1 MLKDL
6 RIKVRNYFIAGLL
19 TIFPIGVTLYVI
31 GFILKFMGKYFSIP
45 INILQ
50 RYNIPIALIH
60 LGGILIA
67 SLIIIGVGIFTTNIF
82 GKKLVNLWESLLM
95 RIPLL
100 GGIYT
105 GVKQFSEAIFLRGK
119 RSFSRAV
126 LVEYP
131 RKGLYAIGFV
141 TSEFDSESL
150 REKKMATVFLPTS
163 PNPTS
168 GYFVLVPRKDVTP
181 LNLSVEE
188 GLKLILSAGI
198 LTPPVELQE
207 KEK

>member
-6 RIKVRNYFIAGLL
+6 RAKVRNYFIVGLL
-19 TIFPIGVTLYVI
+19 TIFPLGVTLYVI
-31 GFILKFMGKYFSIP
+31 GFILKFINRYFPVPIDVLQKYNVP
-45 INILQ
+45 IVV
-50 RYNIPIALIH
+50 IH
-60 LGGILIA
+60 FGGILLA
-67 SLIIIGVGIFTTNIF
+67 FLIIIGVGIFATNIF
-82 GKKLVNLWESLLM
+82 GKRLVSLWESLLM

-105 GVKQFSEAIFLRGK
+105 GVKQFSEAVFLRGK

-126 LVEYP
+126 IVEYP

-150 REKKMATVFLPTS
+150 KEKMATVFLPTS

-198 LTPPVELQE
+198 LTPPVEL
-207 KEK
+207 KEKS